1 MTTIYN
7 MLRVYTRELVLED
20 GCTEMGT
27 LQYYKQVALVRW
39 LVVANSREGE
49 EEQVSYV

>member
-27 LQYYKQVALVRW
+27 LQYYKRHIVRW
-39 LVVANSREGE
+39 LVVANSREDE